1 MKKNLILALICLV
14 LGIYMGYV
22 MFNGY
27 KVEETKP
34 VSIISKIHKKYKIQ

>member
-22 MFNGY
+22 MFIVYN
-27 KVEETKP
+27 VEDTKP
-34 VSIISKIHKKYKIQ
+34 VSISSFID